1 MPRYL
6 ACLDYNEDASIMG
19 SIVTVDAYS
28 DEDAFDALVSEH
40 GGSANITI
48 LGTCDD
54 IAKLATERGLERSA
68 DYVVKG

>member
-1 MPRYL
+1 MHRYML
-6 ACLDYNEDASIMG
+6 SIANDGDLYG
-19 SIVTVDAYS
+19 SIVTVDALS
-28 DEDAFDALVSEH
+28 ECDAYDAVVH
-40 GGSANITI
+40 DRGGEGEVVI